1 MLIFFAPTPPVSIG
15 RTLRFTRW
23 LLAML
28 GIVYLTACGSA
39 PPPPSKF
46 RLAASDRPFLAN
58 PTQGY
63 EAGLGPE
70 RKQKINVLHRQLVL
84 GGVAEVRTAA
94 DQWHAQDPEL
104 APIAVLRA
112 QVDFMVGD
120 YGQALE
126 NLDSVI
132 QDFPDY
138 SAARLLE
145 GRAAEISGDLER
157 AHAAY
162 SAVSLV
168 SSAAGERLAVITPK
182 LAETLIRQIEEA
194 LDEADLFQAESLLA
208 GLRQL
213 DEEGIPTL
221 ETRYTVATLTGD
233 ADEELLI
240 LRDLSDQKD
249 LSHNRLVRRG
259 ELELHRGD
267 AMASVSIFQSLLHD
281 DPENR
286 VYQNALSRAK
296 FRWRLRVLPA
306 EIQSLT
312 AEPELHRGQ
321 YGRMLYW
328 ILPGI
333 RTARVQTGSIAVD
346 LVAHPHQKEL
356 VRVLNVGL
364 LRADPSLRSFFPNK
378 PISRSEVL
386 ASLLRYRRSDDAC
399 TREFRLNQRPSYSAI
414 CQAAHQCGL
423 LQGVGDCLP
432 GANLSG
438 SEALDFLRLTVS
450 SGSG

>member
-1 MLIFFAPTPPVSIG
+1 MFNSFASTSSFLTEK
-15 RTLRFTRW
+15 TLRFF
-23 LLAML
+23 LGLGVLA
-28 GIVYLTACGSA
+28 GVGFLTACGSA
-39 PPPPSKF
+39 PPPPSPY
-46 RLAASDRPFLAN
+46 RLAANDRAFLPS
-58 PTQGY
+58 PTLGY
-63 EAGLGPE
+63 EDGLGTE
-70 RKQKINVLHRQLVL
+70 RKQKLNSLHRQLVL
-84 GGVAEVRTAA
+84 GNVAEVRTAA
-94 DQWHAQDPEL
+94 DQWHARDPEF

-112 QVDFMVGD
+112 QVSFMVGD
-120 YGQALE
+120 YGQSLE
-126 NLDSVI
+126 RLERIV
-132 QDFPDY
+132 QVRPDY

-157 AHAAY
+157 AHSAY
-162 SAVSLV
+162 SVVSLV
-168 SSAAGERLAVITPK
+168 SSAAGERLEAITPK

-194 LDEADLFQAESLLA
+194 LDEADLFRAESLLA

-221 ETRYTVATLTGD
+221 EIRYAVAALTGD
-233 ADEELLI
+233 TDEELSV
-240 LRDLSDQKD
+240 LRDLSKQQD
-249 LSHNRLVRRG
+249 LSLSRLIRRG
-259 ELELHRGD
+259 VLELDQGD
-267 AMASVSIFQSLLHD
+267 AMASVSIFQSLLQD
-281 DPENR
+281 DPENTS
-286 VYQNALSRAK
+286 YQNALARAK

-312 AEPELHRGQ
+312 TEPELLRGQ

-333 RTARVQTGSIAVD
+333 RTARVESGSIAVD

-378 PISRSEVL
+378 SISRSEVL
-386 ASLLRYRRSDDAC
+386 ASLLRYRRSDDGC

-414 CQAAHQCGL
+414 CQAAYQCGL
-423 LQGVGDCLP
+423 LEDVGDCLP

-438 SEALDFLRLTVS
+438 AEALDFLRLTVS